1 MKNKKN
7 KNFDY
12 FDSFVRMVEFSCES
26 AQILQRVMTNYDP
39 SKIKDQMIEMHEIEH
54 GGDTCKHEMMNAL
67 VKEFI
72 TPIEREDITGIGQEI
87 DEVTDTIEDVLMR
100 LYMFN
105 IQTIRPEAI
114 EFVEV
119 IVKCC
124 DALKKALQDFHNFK
138 KSTTVKTS
146 IIEINRLEEDGDK
159 LYTEAVRNLHTTS
172 KDPIE
177 IMVWS
182 ETFDRLEKCC
192 DACEDVANMM
202 ESVILKNS

>member
-1 MKNKKN
+1 MKKKS

-12 FDSFVRMVEFSCES
+12 FDSFVRMVEYSCK
-26 AQILQRVMTNYDP
+26 AALLLQQVVKNYDP
-39 SKIKDQMIEMHEIEH
+39 YKIKEQMIEMHEIEH
-54 GGDTCKHEMMNAL
+54 GGDISKHEMMNAL

-72 TPIEREDITGIGQEI
+72 TPIGREDITGIGQQI
-87 DEVTDTIEDVLMR
+87 DEVTDTVEDVLMR

-114 EFVEV
+114 EFVDV
-119 IVKCC
+119 IVECC
-124 DALKKALQDFHNFK
+124 NALKKALQDFHNFK
-138 KSTTVKTS
+138 KSPTVKEN
-146 IIEINRLEEDGDK
+146 IIQINCLEEDGDK

-182 ETFDRLEKCC
+182 ETFDRLERCC
-192 DACEDVANMM
+192 DACEDVANLM

>member
-1 MKNKKN
+1 MRKNNKKH
-7 KNFDY
+7 FDY
-12 FDSFVRMVEFSCES
+12 FDSFVRMVEFSCKA
-26 AQILQRVMTNYDP
+26 AQLLQEVMKNYDP
-39 SKIKDQMIEMHEIEH
+39 SKIKEQMIEMHEIENN
-54 GGDTCKHEMMNAL
+54 GDYCKHEMMNAL

-87 DEVTDTIEDVLMR
+87 DEVTDTVEDVLMR

-105 IQTIRPEAI
+105 IKSIRPEAI
-114 EFVEV
+114 EFVDV

-138 KSTTVKTS
+138 KSPTVKES
-146 IIEINRLEEDGDK
+146 IIQINCLEEDGDK